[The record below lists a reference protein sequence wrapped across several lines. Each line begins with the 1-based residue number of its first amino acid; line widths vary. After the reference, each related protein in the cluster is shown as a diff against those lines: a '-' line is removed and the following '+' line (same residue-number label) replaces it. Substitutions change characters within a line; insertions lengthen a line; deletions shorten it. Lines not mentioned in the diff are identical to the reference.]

1 MPQNLRQF
9 PEVPKLIG
17 YLVAPAALSAD
28 NTPAAL
34 DISGYTNVKVIVGVG
49 VAGVTL
55 SETDKIEIKLRHG
68 GSTVGGHTAVAS
80 ADVVMGEGETLGS
93 NGIIRGLT
101 APHAAA
107 SLRQVD
113 YVGDQ
118 QYLSSLADFDGTHG
132 AATPLF
138 VAVMGFRGR
147 TNPPV

>member
-17 YLVAPAALSAD
+17 YLVAPAALTAD

-34 DISGYTNVKVIVGVG
+34 DISGYTNVKVVVGVG

-55 SETDKIEIKLRHG
+55 SETDKIQIKLRHG
-68 GSTVGGHTAVAS
+68 DGTVGNHTAVTS
-80 ADVVMGEGETLGS
+80 TDVVMGEGESLAASG
-93 NGIIRGLT
+93 NIRNLI

-107 SLRQVD
+107 TLRQVD

-118 QYLSSLADFDGTHG
+118 QYLSALADFDGTHG
-132 AATPLF
+132 SATPLF

-147 TNPPV
+147 LNPPL